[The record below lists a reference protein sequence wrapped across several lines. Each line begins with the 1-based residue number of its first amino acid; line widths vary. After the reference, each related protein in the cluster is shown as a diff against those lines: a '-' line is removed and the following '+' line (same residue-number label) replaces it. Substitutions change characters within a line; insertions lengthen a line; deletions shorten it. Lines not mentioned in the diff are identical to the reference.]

1 MKSPNRAASCFI
13 FLLENDM
20 STLDMIY
27 IQFTKR
33 EIDAG
38 IIFSGKLADEYMSGI
53 KLMDSTERIEDVYAL
68 QK

>member
-1 MKSPNRAASCFI
+1 
-13 FLLENDM
+13 
-20 STLDMIY
+20 MIY